1 MSLFENG
8 HAFPQ
13 AIRCCPP
20 SAECVPVVRVF
31 LAGASGGFV
40 PVTGK
45 VDTGASRSMLN
56 FATASALGID
66 DPTLAAE
73 RKGTA
78 RTATDQEFDYF
89 VHRITVRIAGGSG
102 ETIDFL
108 LRAAFAER
116 VARDLFGLDW
126 LAHLCLAVDTQA
138 VHFLR
143 G

>member
-8 HAFPQ
+8 HTFAQ
-13 AIRCCPP
+13 AIRSCPP
-20 SAECVPVVRVF
+20 SGERLPAVRVF

-45 VDTGASRSMLN
+45 VDTGAFRTMLN
-56 FATASALGID
+56 FATADALGIEH
-66 DPTLAAE
+66 PTSPGGPS
-73 RKGTA
+73 GTA
-78 RTATDQEFDYF
+78 HTATGEAFDYY
-89 VHRITVRIAGGSG
+89 VHRVAVRISDDSG

-116 VARDLFGLDW
+116 VVRNLFGLDW
-126 LAHLCLAVDTQA
+126 LRHLCLAVDTQA